1 MGEGPPGALVLPSH
15 GIKCRPQLP
24 TQCLLPDKSRAE
36 SQGGAWGFLQLIV
49 LANMLSWVLTVEVL
63 SSRHGWSCGWLL
75 CAQDRTCQLILWQM
89 TNGRMTLASGPE
101 GQSWRKW
108 ARPLRRVARHSQEG
122 ECTVIG
128 YQSWRGSHL
137 DEEQVHKQAW
147 DGRTEWWE
155 GACWRRGNLDAW
167 PTVAPLGMQG
177 SQTLE
182 LSIWKR
188 LLVLTAWL
196 HLQWGLLGKAAR
208 EPQAAEF
215 WFKMKV
221 NDI

>member
-1 MGEGPPGALVLPSH
+1 M
-15 GIKCRPQLP
+15 
-24 TQCLLPDKSRAE
+24 
-36 SQGGAWGFLQLIV
+36 
-49 LANMLSWVLTVEVL
+49 EVL

-75 CAQDRTCQLILWQM
+75 CAQDRTCQLMLWQM
-89 TNGRMTLASGPE
+89 TNFRMTLASGPE

-108 ARPLRRVARHSQEG
+108 ARPLRRGARPLRRGARHSQEG
-122 ECTVIG
+122 EGTVIG

-137 DEEQVHKQAW
+137 DEEQVHKQA
-147 DGRTEWWE
+147 
-155 GACWRRGNLDAW
+155 LDAW

-208 EPQAAEF
+208 GHRQQNF
-215 WFKMKV
+215 GSK
-221 NDI
+221 